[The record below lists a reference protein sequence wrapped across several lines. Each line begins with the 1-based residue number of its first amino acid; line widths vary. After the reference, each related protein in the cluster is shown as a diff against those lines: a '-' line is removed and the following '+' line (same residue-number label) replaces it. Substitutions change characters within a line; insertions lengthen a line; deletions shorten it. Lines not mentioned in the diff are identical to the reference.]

1 MYKKNIRVL
10 GASWN
15 ILPFTNKDR
24 NKILLNDS
32 FNTEVRNALS
42 SGLSMFNDFKKD
54 AWLYTNLDP
63 NTKTNLEKSD
73 FNFAAQIIDKNVK
86 PVSAW
91 TAAIEVVS
99 NRVEKDTKSL
109 IDDIWNYGNKI
120 KSYFND
126 VLNIPITVSIIILL
140 IVLLKK

>member
-1 MYKKNIRVL
+1 MLHKNYL
-10 GASWN
+10 
-15 ILPFTNKDR
+15 R
-24 NKILLNDS
+24 N
-32 FNTEVRNALS
+32 
-42 SGLSMFNDFKKD
+42 FK
-54 AWLYTNLDP
+54 TR
-63 NTKTNLEKSD
+63 
-73 FNFAAQIIDKNVK
+73 FGIIIDKNVK

-91 TAAIEVVS
+91 TAAIDIVS

-140 IVLLKK
+140 IVILKK